1 MRSIIY
7 VDVFFFRYGF
17 NTSPTVRVKG
27 FCKIFME
34 NFDDKI
40 NQILLVA
47 AIVSIVI
54 GLITEGFPEG
64 MVDGVSIGFALI
76 IVTVVG
82 SYNNWVAENKLGK
95 LILISNM

>member
-1 MRSIIY
+1 M
-7 VDVFFFRYGF
+7 
-17 NTSPTVRVKG
+17 KG
-27 FCKIFME
+27 FCEIFME

-47 AIVSIVI
+47 AIVSIII
-54 GLITEGFPEG
+54 GLITDGFPEG

-82 SYNNWVAENKLGK
+82 SYNNWVAENKLAK
-95 LILISNM
+95 LIILSNSEGY